1 MAFCLTFNINGAGW
15 FCMFIESL
23 VGYLK
28 TVFTENAQQLKLR
41 VFLHT
46 SKVSITIIIFYYGKY
61 LR

>member
-1 MAFCLTFNINGAGW
+1 
-15 FCMFIESL
+15 MFIESL